1 MIIARNLSSRDG
13 FIPSILGL
21 VLLAEL
27 AIARLMFTA
36 DENLVYILG
45 HPINIV
51 CAAKQHFGI
60 PCPTCGFT
68 RGFVLTLYGK
78 FLEAWRL
85 SPSGPLFAIA
95 LVAAALLCL
104 IYALLEFRH
113 RTQSIRA
120 FRRYVQ
126 TAGLVYSTAGL
137 IIWLAT
143 WASVVRGLRI

>member
-1 MIIARNLSSRDG
+1 MTSLGRTTSRPG
-13 FIPSILGL
+13 FIPLTLGL

-27 AIARLMFTA
+27 AVARLAFTA

-45 HPINIV
+45 RPINIV

-60 PCPTCGFT
+60 PCPTCGFS
-68 RGFVLTLYGK
+68 RGFVLTLHGQ
-78 FLEAWRL
+78 FFDAWRL

-95 LVAAALLCL
+95 LAAAAVICL
-104 IYALLEFRH
+104 IFALLEAGH
-113 RTQSIRA
+113 MTNGIRA

-126 TAGLVYSTAGL
+126 TASLVYSAAGA

-143 WASVVRGLRI
+143 WVSVV